1 MISQTAEYALR
12 AMACLALT
20 PGELVPTSSVAE
32 RTRVP
37 SNYLAK
43 VLQQLG
49 DAGLVDSRRG
59 VGGGY
64 KLSRPADEI
73 TLVEVVRAV
82 DRLERIQSCP
92 LGIEQHGSSLC
103 ALHRIEDS
111 AAAAVI
117 DILDGVTLADLLAD
131 EEQNKP
137 LCENG
142 EAVSL
147 RVPPQSRKT

>member
-1 MISQTAEYALR
+1 MFSQTAEYALR

-20 PGELVPTSSVAE
+20 PDQLVPTSYVAE
-32 RTRVP
+32 RTNVP

-64 KLSRPADEI
+64 KLARPSHEI

-82 DRLERIQSCP
+82 DRLERITACPMGIPSHTGVLCP
-92 LGIEQHGSSLC
+92 LHTIQD
-103 ALHRIEDS
+103 R
-111 AAAAVI
+111 AAASVI
-117 DILDGVTLADLLAD
+117 EILDDVTLSDLLNDPDAP
-131 EEQNKP
+131 KP

-142 EAVSL
+142 VDLSINGKKEG
-147 RVPPQSRKT
+147 